1 MRGGVKNL
9 DNILHVRTFGEF
21 SVTWKGKRIAGG
33 NGVGE
38 TQFVSLLQLLLHK
51 QSRGVER
58 KLLEEVLF
66 AGRDIQ
72 DRGHAMRTVI
82 YNAKKK
88 AEKDVSAGA
97 GIYPAEGRHLLLDG

>member
-1 MRGGVKNL
+1 M
-9 DNILHVRTFGEF
+9 
-21 SVTWKGKRIAGG
+21 TWKGKRIAGG

-82 YNAKKK
+82 YNAKK
-88 AEKDVSAGA
+88 G
-97 GIYPAEGRHLLLDG
+97 